1 MQAIQ
6 KRVGVTTDVLGSIK
20 GIKMSGLSNH
30 VTEQI
35 QGLRVAEMDD
45 QRAFRRLQITNIA
58 LGKDSTSPPE
68 TGLAG

>member
-20 GIKMSGLSNH
+20 GVKMSGLSGH

-35 QGLRVAEMDD
+35 QGLRAAEMGD
-45 QRAFRRLQITNIA
+45 QKAFRHLQITNIA
-58 LGKDSTSPPE
+58 LGNDLTRRR
-68 TGLAG
+68 TDLAC